1 MKLVFEKNS
10 LLSGI
15 NTVMKAVPSKTTLPI
30 LECIL
35 IDATEGE
42 IALTANDMELAIRTV
57 VKGRIEEPGR
67 IAVEARFF
75 SEMARKLPE
84 SDIVL
89 TADESGVI
97 QIVCDSTNFRFPG
110 RDASEFTGL
119 PVIEHEKYISISQ
132 FSLKETIKQTIFS
145 IAQNEN
151 NRLMTGELFQVHENE
166 LKVTSLDGH
175 RISIRKVQLKDVY
188 EDEKVVIPG
197 KTLNEISRI
206 LPGEADKEV
215 LIFFQQNHVCFEF
228 DQTVVVSRLIE
239 GEYFRVDQMLSEDYE
254 TRIRINKKDL
264 LDSIERSTLLIREN
278 DKKPIILDI
287 EESKMGLSLNSAL
300 GSMKDELLLQKQG
313 KDIMI
318 GFNPRFLI
326 EALRVI
332 DDEEVDISF
341 VNPKAPC
348 YIRGEDGSYLYL
360 ILPVNFSGARA

>member
-175 RISIRKVQLKDVY
+175 RISMK
-188 EDEKVVIPG
+188 
-197 KTLNEISRI
+197 
-206 LPGEADKEV
+206 
-215 LIFFQQNHVCFEF
+215 
-228 DQTVVVSRLIE
+228 
-239 GEYFRVDQMLSEDYE
+239 
-254 TRIRINKKDL
+254 
-264 LDSIERSTLLIREN
+264 RS
-278 DKKPIILDI
+278 
-287 EESKMGLSLNSAL
+287 
-300 GSMKDELLLQKQG
+300 
-313 KDIMI
+313 
-318 GFNPRFLI
+318 
-326 EALRVI
+326 
-332 DDEEVDISF
+332 
-341 VNPKAPC
+341 
-348 YIRGEDGSYLYL
+348 
-360 ILPVNFSGARA
+360 